1 MAPTFIP
8 EIISVFLTMGIIGL
22 ATGLLIWIIRK
33 ITQEVTNRNLR
44 RKLTSATMAKEGKE

>member
-22 ATGLLIWIIRK
+22 VVGLVFWGIRR
-33 ITQEVTNRNLR
+33 TNNELSNRRIR
-44 RKLTSATMAKEGKE
+44 RKLSAAAMAKEARE

>member
-8 EIISVFLTMGIIGL
+8 EIVSVFLTMGIIGL

-44 RKLTSATMAKEGKE
+44 RKLASATMAKEGKE